1 MLYILGTLFGW
12 LVVWWLEDDTIKPQ
26 LIRCRLEQKV
36 DKITI
41 RHEKIVMLQ
50 GGFVTVYNHN
60 ERRFDVAYSKTFED
74 PDKTLLYSAS
84 QSDKESDQERS

>member
-1 MLYILGTLFGW
+1 MI
-12 LVVWWLEDDTIKPQ
+12 
-26 LIRCRLEQKV
+26 
-36 DKITI
+36 
-41 RHEKIVMLQ
+41 LQ